1 MAKIYIT
8 SLGPIKKFEME
19 VKKINLFIGEQA
31 TGKSTISKAVFFF
44 RTLRDI
50 LVEYLYNISL
60 DGKTDMD
67 DTFPKTTRQEIENY
81 FIDLFGYRWNLPETL
96 ELRYEYKEG
105 YWTVVALQKR
115 NGKNYLSINFSAEFE
130 KDMKAYEGQAY
141 DFYLSNKE
149 SSTNFSFATTERLRM
164 HQELFRKISG
174 MLNDDMQ
181 CYYIPAGRSLM
192 TLMTNQKTKLDYN
205 TMDLINRKFMQFIE
219 SIQSKFD
226 MGISQAYKY
235 YPVAERKFDISK
247 VVESLVNGLKGDYL
261 YAPGKEFLQLN
272 NSNEKIPINFT
283 SSGQQE
289 VLWLLNQLYILMLR
303 DEKAFIVI
311 EEPEAHLYPTLQKQV
326 IEFIIQFAN
335 VTGSSVIITTHSPYV
350 LTCMNNL
357 LYAGRLQSDK
367 TKDRVEKI
375 IGKGKL
381 VKEGELFA
389 CKLIK
394 SKEQTVF
401 INLIDKESHEIITES
416 IDEISDTVN
425 KAYTELFYLEEE
437 DEDREKI

>member
-1 MAKIYIT
+1 MSRIYIK
-8 SLGPIKKFEME
+8 SLGPIKEFEME
-19 VKKINLFIGEQA
+19 VRKINLFIGEQA
-31 TGKSTISKAVFFF
+31 TGKSTISKAIFFF
-44 RTLRDI
+44 RTIKDI

-60 DGKTDMD
+60 DGKKKID
-67 DTFPKTTRQEIENY
+67 DTFPKTTRRVVKDY
-81 FIDLFGYRWNLPETL
+81 FVDIFGYSWNLPETL
-96 ELRYEYKEG
+96 ELRYVYKAD
-105 YWTVVALQKR
+105 YWTEITLQKR
-115 NGKNYLSINFSAEFE
+115 KGKKYLSIDFSPAFI
-130 KDMKAYEGQAY
+130 KDMRSYEKEAY
-141 DFYLSNKE
+141 DFYLSGIE
-149 SSTNFSFATTERLRM
+149 SSTNFTFVTTERLRM
-164 HQELFRKISG
+164 HQELFRKISQL
-174 MLNDDMQ
+174 LNDDMQ

-235 YPVAERKFDISK
+235 YPAAERKFDVGK
-247 VVESLVNGLKGDYL
+247 VVDSLISGLQGDYL
-261 YAPGKEFLQLN
+261 YAPGKEFIQLK

-326 IEFIIQFAN
+326 IEFIVQFAN
-335 VTGSSVIITTHSPYV
+335 VTGSSVIITTHSPYI
-350 LTCMNNL
+350 LTCLNNL
-357 LYAGRLQSDK
+357 LYAGKLHGNKS
-367 TKDRVEKI
+367 KDRVDKI

-381 VKEGELFA
+381 VKEEELFA

-394 SKEQTVF
+394 SNEQTVVV
-401 INLIDKESHEIITES
+401 NLVDQDNHEIITES
-416 IDEISDTVN
+416 IDEVSDTVN
-425 KAYTELFYLEEE
+425 KVYTELFYLEEE
-437 DEDREKI
+437 DED